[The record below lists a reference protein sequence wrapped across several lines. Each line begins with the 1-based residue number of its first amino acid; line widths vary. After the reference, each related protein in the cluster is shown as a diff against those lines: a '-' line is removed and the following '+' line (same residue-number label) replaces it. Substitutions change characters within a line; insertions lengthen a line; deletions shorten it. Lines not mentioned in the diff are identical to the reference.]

1 MTPQDADALLAALG
15 DPISMKY
22 YPHAFSRDEVDRWIA
37 RAMESYAANG
47 YGLYAMALKATGQ
60 VIGDCG
66 HVLQDVDGAKEIE
79 IGYHVLRALQGQG
92 YATEA
97 ARACVEY
104 GFAKLDARKL
114 ISLIRP
120 ENTPSRR
127 VAEKAGMKVEK
138 ETLRSGYRHM
148 VYSIS
153 RAS

>member
-1 MTPQDADALLAALG
+1 MTPQDADALHAALG
-15 DPISMKY
+15 DPLSMKY

-47 YGLYAMALKATGQ
+47 YGLYAMTLKSTGQ

-66 HVLQDVDGAKEIE
+66 HVLQEVDATKEIE
-79 IGYHVLRALQGQG
+79 IGYHVLRLLQGRG

-104 GFAKLDARKL
+104 GFGKLHAKKL

-127 VAEKAGMKVEK
+127 VAEKAGMKAEK
-138 ETLRSGYRHM
+138 EILRWGFRHL

-153 RAS
+153 RDS